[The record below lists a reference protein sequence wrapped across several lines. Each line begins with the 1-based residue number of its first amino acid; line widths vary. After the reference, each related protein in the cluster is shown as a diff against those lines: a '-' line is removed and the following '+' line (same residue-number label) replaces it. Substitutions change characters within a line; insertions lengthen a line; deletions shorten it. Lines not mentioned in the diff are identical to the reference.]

1 MRKNVAQIIA
11 QAIYD
16 AGASVVTNVPGFGG
30 TQVFDAFREI
40 SPRSHPNSFHEEAAY
55 SIAHGASLVG
65 QRSATV
71 IKAHGLAKAANSVVD
86 SLIAGTTAGFVIFIP
101 DDKLGQHSD
110 SIFDIAAFVRG
121 LGIPYRKLQVQDI
134 YRQVLDAFSRSEA
147 LQLPVVLLVDVD
159 DIDQV
164 GTYSP
169 VQNSISPPTYQRD
182 VAQHVLCPLLAE
194 YQHQV
199 LAAKVSGQDWR
210 GLEKPALPTIPDALP
225 KIWQPLAHL
234 YSPIFEV
241 FRTLRGEVVTGDTG
255 VSTLFAFPPYN
266 CVDICTYMG
275 GSVPL
280 AVGACLAG
288 RQNVWAITGDFSF
301 ISAGHLGLLEAI
313 QRDIPLKV
321 LIFHNRKAQT
331 TGGQPIPD
339 GTLERI
345 LVGYES
351 YVRHISNPQDARE
364 IEAVL
369 REASSAQ
376 ELRIVV
382 ADYGEGLWK

>member
-1 MRKNVAQIIA
+1 
-11 QAIYD
+11 
-16 AGASVVTNVPGFGG
+16 
-30 TQVFDAFREI
+30 
-40 SPRSHPNSFHEEAAY
+40 
-55 SIAHGASLVG
+55 
-65 QRSATV
+65 V

-121 LGIPYRKLQVQDI
+121 LGIPYRKLQVQYI
-134 YRQVLDAFSRSEA
+134 YRQVLDAFSWSES
-147 LQLPVVLLVDVD
+147 LQLPVVLLLDADDV
-159 DIDQV
+159 DQV
-164 GTYSP
+164 GTYT
-169 VQNSISPPTYQRD
+169 SIQGSVSPPAYQRD
-182 VAQHVLCPLLAE
+182 VTQHVLCSMLAK

-199 LAAKVSGQDWR
+199 LASKVSGQDWR
-210 GLEKPALPTIPDALP
+210 GLEKPVLPTIPDALP
-225 KIWQPLAHL
+225 DAWQPLARL

-266 CVDICTYMG
+266 CIDICTYMG

-288 RQNVWAITGDFSF
+288 RRDVWAVTGDFSF
-301 ISAGHLGLLEAI
+301 IAAGHLGLLEAV

-331 TGGQPIPD
+331 TGGQPIPN
-339 GTLERI
+339 GLLERI
-345 LVGYES
+345 LAGYES
-351 YVRHISNPQDARE
+351 HVRRISNPQDARE
-364 IEAVL
+364 IEAIL
-369 REASSAQ
+369 REANAAQ

-382 ADYGEGLWK
+382 ADYGEG

>member
-1 MRKNVAQIIA
+1 M
-11 QAIYD
+11 
-16 AGASVVTNVPGFGG
+16 
-30 TQVFDAFREI
+30 
-40 SPRSHPNSFHEEAAY
+40 
-55 SIAHGASLVG
+55 
-65 QRSATV
+65 

-110 SIFDIAAFVRG
+110 SIFDIAAFVQG
-121 LGIPYRKLQVQDI
+121 LGIPYQTLQVQDI
-134 YRQVLDAFSRSEA
+134 YRQALDAFSWSEK
-147 LQLPVVLLVDVD
+147 LQLPVVLLVDADAVD
-159 DIDQV
+159 QM
-164 GTYSP
+164 GTYTPIQGS
-169 VQNSISPPTYQRD
+169 VSPPAYQRD
-182 VAQHVLCPLLAE
+182 VTQHVLCPLLAE
-194 YQHQV
+194 YQHRV
-199 LAAKVSGQDWR
+199 MSAKVSGQDWR
-210 GLEKPALPTIPDALP
+210 KLEKPTLPTIPDALP
-225 KIWQPLAHL
+225 EAWQPIAQL

-280 AVGACLAG
+280 AIGACLAG
-288 RQNVWAITGDFSF
+288 RQNVWAVTGDFSF
-301 ISAGHLGLLEAI
+301 IAAGHLGLLEAV
-313 QRDIPLKV
+313 QRSIPLKV

-345 LVGYES
+345 LAGYKS
-351 YVRHISNPQDARE
+351 YVRHISNPQDAGE
-364 IEAVL
+364 IEDVL

-376 ELRIVV
+376 EMRVVV
-382 ADYGEGLWK
+382 ADYGEKLWK

>member
-1 MRKNVAQIIA
+1 MMMKKSIAQIIA
-11 QAIYD
+11 HAIHAARAD
-16 AGASVVTNVPGFGG
+16 VVTNVPGFGG

-40 SPRSHPNSFHEEAAY
+40 SDRSHPNSFHEEVAY

-71 IKAHGLAKAANSVVD
+71 IKAHGFAKAANSVVD
-86 SLIAGTTAGFVIFIP
+86 SLIAGTTAGFVIIVT
-101 DDKLGQHSD
+101 DDRVGQHSD

-121 LGIPYRKLQVQDI
+121 LGIPHRTLQAPDI

-147 LQLPVVLLVDVD
+147 LQLPVVLLMDADDVD
-159 DIDQV
+159 LL
-164 GTYSP
+164 GTYTP
-169 VQNSISPPTYQRD
+169 VQDSISPPTYQRD
-182 VAQHVLCPLLAE
+182 VSQHVLGPLLAE
-194 YQHQV
+194 YQYRV

-210 GLEKPALPTIPDALP
+210 GVEKPALPTIPDALP
-225 KIWQPLAHL
+225 QVWQPLARL
-234 YSPIFEV
+234 YTPLFEV
-241 FRTLRGEVVTGDTG
+241 FQTLRGEVVTGDTG

-280 AVGACLAG
+280 AVGAYLAG
-288 RQNVWAITGDFSF
+288 RRNVWAVTGDFSF
-301 ISAGHLGLLEAI
+301 IAAGHLGLLEAI

-331 TGGQPIPD
+331 TGGQPIPN
-339 GTLERI
+339 GVLERI
-345 LVGYES
+345 LRGYES
-351 YVRHISNPQDARE
+351 HVRHLSNPQDARE
-364 IEAVL
+364 IEVVL

-382 ADYGEGLWK
+382 ADYVEG